1 MVRIEPMENQ
11 TRPAACRLALVAAAV
26 ATAAASCALAL
37 PAPAAAATSAGVPR
51 VLILFLPGELK
62 APPPPGAV
70 GSVKDL
76 RPKRTVTE
84 QLAAQSQL
92 SIGLSSPVQGRY
104 RAAQALLDITQ
115 GTRISLSSYS
125 PELPPPLL
133 LVADQRGA
141 YFRGWNAINRRAS
154 AAPAEIEPGLL
165 AASVGGGAAYA
176 GVEGQS
182 QQDAIVA
189 ADRAGRI
196 ERLSIGPAATLPARI
211 QALLSE
217 RRLVVAT
224 LAGGGVGDRQ
234 LSRLLAERGANEL
247 LIVMRSPPNKSGAQ
261 LLPLGIAGLG
271 SPGTLTSSTTHL
283 DGVIAG
289 IDLLPTALDWLEIEL
304 PGAVSGQQIEVVP
317 GRDAE
322 QLLTLK
328 GRLQV
333 VGDRR
338 FIALWGLLGGWII
351 LTLAA
356 MLIADRSGLRWAMRC
371 GALAIF
377 WLPSVLLLTA
387 ALAPSIFVEVL
398 IVALGSISLGV
409 VSDYLVPW
417 PRAPALPALVAVGA
431 YIVDLAFG
439 SPLIIRSLI
448 GPNPLYGSRFYGIG
462 NELESALPAILLIG
476 LGALWFGRGRS
487 RQAAAIFAGCG
498 VVLGVALGAA
508 QLGADVGGVMTVAA
522 GFGVAVLL
530 ILPGRRSRRTIALVV
545 IAPFA
550 ALALLAAIDLLSGG
564 DSHFTRTVLR
574 ADGSGAW
581 WEIFVRRIELAGRGL
596 IRGLMPL
603 AVLIAALTV
612 ALGIVRRKRLLA
624 PVADDPGWRA
634 GLAGAA
640 AVGVFGALFNDSG
653 PMLLL
658 FAVFIALCGAIYL
671 RGDPRLADGQA
682 R

>member
-1 MVRIEPMENQ
+1 MEIK
-11 TRPAACRLALVAAAV
+11 TRPLACRLALAAV
-26 ATAAASCALAL
+26 ASAACALAL
-37 PAPAAAATSAGVPR
+37 APTSPAAAAGAGDNSPR
-51 VLILFLPGELK
+51 VLIVFLSGQIK
-62 APPPPGAV
+62 PPPAPGAI
-70 GSVKDL
+70 GSL
-76 RPKRTVTE
+76 PSSSPKLTVTE
-84 QLAAQSQL
+84 QLASQSQL

-104 RAAQALLDITQ
+104 GAAQALLDITQ

-133 LVADQRGA
+133 LVPDQRGA
-141 YFRGWNAINRRAS
+141 YFRGWIEINKRAS
-154 AAPAEIEPGLL
+154 DAPAKIEPGLL
-165 AASVGGGAAYA
+165 AGSISGGAAYA
-176 GVEGQS
+176 GVTGQPLRDS
-182 QQDAIVA
+182 VVA

-196 ERLSIGPAATLPARI
+196 EQISLGPAASLPQRA
-211 QALLSE
+211 QLLLAQ
-217 RRLVVAT
+217 RRLVVASLAAGDLGNRQLAVL
-224 LAGGGVGDRQ
+224 LAGR
-234 LSRLLAERGANEL
+234 SSNEL
-247 LIVMRSPPNKSGAQ
+247 VIAMRSPPNKSSAQ
-261 LLPLGIAGLG
+261 LLPVGIAGLG
-271 SPGTLTSSTTHL
+271 APGTLTSSTTHL

-289 IDLLPTALDWLEIEL
+289 IDLLPTAFDWLDI
-304 PGAVSGQQIEVVP
+304 PVPKAVSGQPVEVVP
-317 GRDAE
+317 GRDAQ
-322 QLLTLK
+322 QLLALK

-333 VGDRR
+333 VGQRR
-338 FIALWGLLGGWII
+338 FPVLWALLGGWLI
-351 LTLAA
+351 LTLVA
-356 MLIADRSGLRWAMRC
+356 MLVADRRGMRWAMRC

-377 WLPSVLLLTA
+377 WLPSILLLTA
-387 ALAPSIFVEVL
+387 ALAPSMLVEV
-398 IVALGSISLGV
+398 VVVVFGSLLLGV
-409 VSDYLVPW
+409 ASDYVIPW
-417 PRAPALPALVAVGA
+417 PRAPALPAFVAVGA

-448 GPNPLYGSRFYGIG
+448 GPNPLFGSRFYGIG

-498 VVLGVALGAA
+498 LVLGVALGAA

-530 ILPGRRSRRTIALVV
+530 MLPGRLSGKTIALVL

-581 WEIFVRRIELAGRGL
+581 WEIFVRRFELAGRGL
-596 IRGLMPL
+596 IRGLMPVAAL
-603 AVLIAALTV
+603 VAALTV
-612 ALGIVRRKRLLA
+612 ALGIVRRDRLLA
-624 PVADDPGWRA
+624 PVSDDPGWRA

-658 FAVFIALCGAIYL
+658 FAVFIALCGVIYL
-671 RGDPRLADGQA
+671 RGDARLADG
-682 R
+682 RSR

>member
-1 MVRIEPMENQ
+1 MEIQRRSGASISLLGAIAVFGSALAMAAPIAARAESPASSEP
-11 TRPAACRLALVAAAV
+11 RALIVF
-26 ATAAASCALAL
+26 LPGQIKAL
-37 PAPAAAATSAGVPR
+37 PA
-51 VLILFLPGELK
+51 L
-62 APPPPGAV
+62 GAI
-70 GSVKDL
+70 GSSPQAHARL
-76 RPKRTVTE
+76 TVTE
-84 QLAAQSQL
+84 QLAAQRQL

-104 RAAQALLDITQ
+104 IAAQALLDITQ
-115 GTRISLSSYS
+115 GTRISLSSYN

-133 LVADQRGA
+133 LVPDQKGA
-141 YFRGWNAINRRAS
+141 FFQGWMEVNRRAA
-154 AAPAEIEPGLL
+154 AAPASIKPGLM
-165 AASVGGGAAYA
+165 AQSVQGGAAYV
-176 GVEGQS
+176 GVDGQP
-182 QQDAIVA
+182 QTDAVVA
-189 ADRAGRI
+189 ADRAGRV
-196 ERLSIGPAATLPARI
+196 EKLSIGSAASLADRAQAMLASNQLVVTSLPPNQAGDRELATL
-211 QALLSE
+211 
-217 RRLVVAT
+217 
-224 LAGGGVGDRQ
+224 
-234 LSRLLAERGANEL
+234 LSRRTANEL
-247 LIVMRSPPNKSGAQ
+247 LIVMRSPPDKRSAQ
-261 LLPLGIAGLG
+261 LLPVGIAGLG
-271 SPGTLTSSTTHL
+271 SPGTLSSSTTHL

-289 IDLLPTALDWLEIEL
+289 IDLLPTVFDWLDVPI
-304 PGAVSGQQIEVVP
+304 PTAVSGQPIEVVP
-317 GRDAE
+317 GRDAQ
-322 QLLTLK
+322 QLLALK

-333 VGDRR
+333 VGQRR
-338 FIALWGLLGGWII
+338 FPVLWALLGGWLI
-351 LTLAA
+351 LTLCA
-356 MLIADRSGLRWAMRC
+356 MLAADRRGMRWAMRC

-387 ALAPSIFVEVL
+387 ALAPSTLIEVL
-398 IVALGSISLGV
+398 MVVLGSMLLGAA
-409 VSDYLVPW
+409 SDRFIAW
-417 PRAPALPALVAVGA
+417 PRAPALPALVAVSA
-431 YIVDLAFG
+431 YIIDLAFG

-448 GPNPLYGSRFYGIG
+448 GPNPLCGSRFYGIG

-498 VVLGVALGAA
+498 LVLGIALGAA

-530 ILPGRRSRRTIALVV
+530 LLPGRLSGRTITLVV

-596 IRGLMPL
+596 IRGLMPVAAL
-603 AVLIAALTV
+603 VAVLTV
-612 ALGIVRRKRLLA
+612 ALGIVRRERLLK
-624 PVADDPGWRA
+624 PVNDDPGWRA

-671 RGDPRLADGQA
+671 RGDARLADG
-682 R
+682 RSR

>member
-1 MVRIEPMENQ
+1 MRFP
-11 TRPAACRLALVAAAV
+11 TARFARSTLVAAA
-26 ATAAASCALAL
+26 LL
-37 PAPAAAATSAGVPR
+37 AAAAYSFMLTGPANAAAGEPGARR
-51 VLILFLPGELK
+51 VLIVFLPGQLK
-62 APPPPGAV
+62 EVPAPGAI
-70 GSVKDL
+70 GSAP
-76 RPKRTVTE
+76 RRRAERTVTE
-84 QLAAQSQL
+84 QLAAHSQL

-115 GTRISLSSYS
+115 GTRVSLSSYN

-133 LVADQRGA
+133 LVPDQRGA
-141 YFRGWNAINRRAS
+141 YFRGWMAVDRRARD
-154 AAPAEIEPGLL
+154 APAELVPGLL
-165 AASVGGGAAYA
+165 AASIDGGAAYA
-176 GVEGQS
+176 GVDGQP

-196 ERLSIGPAATLPARI
+196 ERLSIGPAATLPART

-217 RRLVVAT
+217 WRLVVAT
-224 LAGGGVGDRQ
+224 LAGGGAGDRQ
-234 LSRLLAERGANEL
+234 LSRLLAERGSNEL

-261 LLPLGIAGLG
+261 LLPVGIAGLG
-271 SPGTLTSSTTHL
+271 APGTLTSSTTHL
-283 DGVIAG
+283 NGVIAG
-289 IDLLPTALDWLEIEL
+289 IDLLPTALDWLKVKV
-304 PGAVSGQQIEVVP
+304 PGAVSGQPVELVP
-317 GRDAE
+317 GRSAE

-338 FIALWGLLGGWII
+338 FMALWGLLGGWLI

-356 MLIADRSGLRWAMRC
+356 MLIADRGGMRWAMRC

-377 WLPSVLLLTA
+377 WLPSMLLLTA
-387 ALAPSIFVEVL
+387 ALAPSIFVEVV
-398 IVALGSISLGV
+398 IVALGSIALGV
-409 VSDYLVPW
+409 VSDRLVPW
-417 PRAPALPALVAVGA
+417 PRAPALPAAVAVGA

-476 LGALWFGRGRS
+476 LGALLFGRGRS
-487 RQAAAIFAGCG
+487 REAAAIFAGCG

-530 ILPGRRSRRTIALVV
+530 MLPGRLSRRTIALVV

-581 WEIFVRRIELAGRGL
+581 WEIFLRRIELAGRGL

-603 AVLIAALTV
+603 AALIAVLTV
-612 ALGIVRRKRLLA
+612 ALGVVRRERLLA
-624 PVADDPGWRA
+624 PVGGDPGWRA

-671 RGDPRLADGQA
+671 RGDPLLADPRA

>member
-1 MVRIEPMENQ
+1 MEIQ
-11 TRPAACRLALVAAAV
+11 TRSAACRLALAASVAAACALV
-26 ATAAASCALAL
+26 LVLPARADAASL
-37 PAPAAAATSAGVPR
+37 SAGAPR
-51 VLILFLPGELK
+51 VLIVFLPGQIKEVPSL
-62 APPPPGAV
+62 GAV
-70 GSVKDL
+70 GTA
-76 RPKRTVTE
+76 PQGEAKRTVTE
-84 QLAAQSQL
+84 QLADRSQL

-115 GTRISLSSYS
+115 GTRISLSSYD
-125 PELPPPLL
+125 PELPPPML
-133 LVADQRGA
+133 LVPDQRGG
-141 YFRGWNAINRRAS
+141 YFRGWMAVETRARE
-154 AAPAEIEPGLL
+154 APAEVVPGLL
-165 AASVGGGAAYA
+165 AGSIGGGAAYA
-176 GVEGQS
+176 GVDLQP
-182 QQDAIVA
+182 QQNAIAA

-196 ERLSIGPAATLPARI
+196 ERLSIGPALSLPARV

-217 RRLVVAT
+217 RQLVVAD
-224 LAGGGVGDRQ
+224 LAAGDVAVRQ
-234 LSRLLAERGANEL
+234 LTQLLAERSSNEL
-247 LIVMRSPPNKSGAQ
+247 LIVMRSPPNKSSAQ
-261 LLPLGIAGLG
+261 LLPVGIAGL
-271 SPGTLTSSTTHL
+271 SAPGTLTSSTTHL

-289 IDLLPTALDWLEIEL
+289 IDLLPTAFDWLDI
-304 PGAVSGQQIEVVP
+304 PVPKAVSGQPVEVVP
-317 GRDAE
+317 GRDAQ
-322 QLLTLK
+322 QLLALK

-333 VGDRR
+333 VGQRR
-338 FIALWGLLGGWII
+338 FPVLWALLGGWLI
-351 LTLAA
+351 LTLVA
-356 MLIADRSGLRWAMRC
+356 MLAADRRGMRWAMRC

-387 ALAPSIFVEVL
+387 ALAPSMLVEVV
-398 IVALGSISLGV
+398 IVVFGSLLLGV
-409 VSDYLVPW
+409 GSDYVIPW
-417 PRAPALPALVAVGA
+417 PRAPALPAFVAVGA

-448 GPNPLYGSRFYGIG
+448 GPNPLFGSRFYGIG

-487 RQAAAIFAGCG
+487 RQAAAVFAGCG
-498 VVLGVALGAA
+498 LVFGVALGAA

-530 ILPGRRSRRTIALVV
+530 MLPGRLSGKTIALVV

-581 WEIFVRRIELAGRGL
+581 WEIFVRRFELAGRGL
-596 IRGLMPL
+596 IRGLMPVAAL
-603 AVLIAALTV
+603 VAALTV
-612 ALGIVRRKRLLA
+612 ALGIVRRERLLA
-624 PVADDPGWRA
+624 PVNDDPGWRA

-658 FAVFIALCGAIYL
+658 FAVFIALCGVIYL
-671 RGDPRLADGQA
+671 RGDSRLADGHS

>member
-1 MVRIEPMENQ
+1 MRFP
-11 TRPAACRLALVAAAV
+11 TARFARSTLVAAA
-26 ATAAASCALAL
+26 LL
-37 PAPAAAATSAGVPR
+37 AAAAYSFMLTGPANAAAGEPGARR
-51 VLILFLPGELK
+51 VLIVFLPGQLK
-62 APPPPGAV
+62 EVPAPGAI
-70 GSVKDL
+70 GSAP
-76 RPKRTVTE
+76 RRRAERTVTE
-84 QLAAQSQL
+84 QLAAHSQL

-115 GTRISLSSYS
+115 GTRVSLSSYN

-133 LVADQRGA
+133 LVPDQRGA
-141 YFRGWNAINRRAS
+141 YFRGWMAVDRRARD
-154 AAPAEIEPGLL
+154 APAELVPGLL
-165 AASVGGGAAYA
+165 AASIDGGAAYA
-176 GVEGQS
+176 GVDGQP

-196 ERLSIGPAATLPARI
+196 ERLSIGPAATLPART

-224 LAGGGVGDRQ
+224 LAGGGAGDRQ
-234 LSRLLAERGANEL
+234 LSRLLAERGSNEL

-261 LLPLGIAGLG
+261 LLPVGIAGLG
-271 SPGTLTSSTTHL
+271 APGTLTSSTTHL
-283 DGVIAG
+283 NGVIAG
-289 IDLLPTALDWLEIEL
+289 IDLLPTALDWLKVKV
-304 PGAVSGQQIEVVP
+304 PGAVSGQPVEVVP
-317 GRDAE
+317 GRSAE

-338 FIALWGLLGGWII
+338 FMALWGLLGGWLI

-356 MLIADRSGLRWAMRC
+356 MLIADRGGMRWAMRC

-377 WLPSVLLLTA
+377 WLPSMLLLTA
-387 ALAPSIFVEVL
+387 ALAPSIFVEVV
-398 IVALGSISLGV
+398 IVALGSIALGV
-409 VSDYLVPW
+409 VSDRLVPW
-417 PRAPALPALVAVGA
+417 PRAPALPAAVAVGA

-476 LGALWFGRGRS
+476 LGALLFGRGRS
-487 RQAAAIFAGCG
+487 REAAAIFAGCG

-530 ILPGRRSRRTIALVV
+530 MLPGRLSRRTIALVV

-581 WEIFVRRIELAGRGL
+581 WEIFLRRIELAGRGL

-603 AVLIAALTV
+603 AALIAVLTV
-612 ALGIVRRKRLLA
+612 ALGVVRRERLLA
-624 PVADDPGWRA
+624 PVGGDPGWRA

-671 RGDPRLADGQA
+671 RGDPLLADPRA

>member
-1 MVRIEPMENQ
+1 MRFPTARFARSTV
-11 TRPAACRLALVAAAV
+11 AAAALLVAAAYSFMLTGSANAV
-26 ATAAASCALAL
+26 AGEPGAR
-37 PAPAAAATSAGVPR
+37 R
-51 VLILFLPGELK
+51 VLIVFLPGQLNE
-62 APPPPGAV
+62 APAPGAI
-70 GSVKDL
+70 GAA
-76 RPKRTVTE
+76 PKRRAERTVTE
-84 QLAAQSQL
+84 QLAAHSQL

-115 GTRISLSSYS
+115 GTRVSLSSYN

-133 LVADQRGA
+133 LVPDQRGA
-141 YFRGWNAINRRAS
+141 YFRGWMAVDRRARD
-154 AAPAEIEPGLL
+154 APAELVPGLL
-165 AASVGGGAAYA
+165 AASIDGGAAYA
-176 GVEGQS
+176 GVDGQL

-196 ERLSIGPAATLPARI
+196 ERLSIGPAATLPARV

-224 LAGGGVGDRQ
+224 LAGDGVGDRQ
-234 LSRLLAERGANEL
+234 LSRLLAERGSNEL

-261 LLPLGIAGLG
+261 LLPIGIAGLG
-271 SPGTLTSSTTHL
+271 APGTLTSSTTQL

-289 IDLLPTALDWLEIEL
+289 IDLLPTALDWLKVKV
-304 PGAVSGQQIEVVP
+304 PGAVSGQPVELVP
-317 GRDAE
+317 GRSAE

-333 VGDRR
+333 VSDRR
-338 FIALWGLLGGWII
+338 FIALWSLLGGWLI

-356 MLIADRSGLRWAMRC
+356 MLIADRSGMRWAMRC

-398 IVALGSISLGV
+398 IVALGSIALGV
-409 VSDYLVPW
+409 ASDQLVAW
-417 PRAPALPALVAVGA
+417 PRAPALPAFVSVGA
-431 YIVDLAFG
+431 YIADLAFG

-448 GPNPLYGSRFYGIG
+448 GPNPLFGSRFYGVG

-476 LGALWFGRGRS
+476 LGALCFGRGCS
-487 RQAAAIFAGCG
+487 RQAAAVFAGCG
-498 VVLGVALGAA
+498 LVLGVALGAA

-530 ILPGRRSRRTIALVV
+530 MLPGRLSKQTIALVV

-550 ALALLAAIDLLSGG
+550 ALALLAVVDLVSGG

-581 WEIFVRRIELAGRGL
+581 WEIFVRRFELAGRGL
-596 IRGLMPL
+596 IRGLMPV
-603 AVLIAALTV
+603 AALIALLTV
-612 ALGIVRRKRLLA
+612 ALGIVRRDRLLA
-624 PVADDPGWRA
+624 PVSDDPGWRA
-634 GLAGAA
+634 GMAGAA

-671 RGDPRLADGQA
+671 RGDPRQADG
-682 R
+682 RSR

>member
-1 MVRIEPMENQ
+1 MEIQ
-11 TRPAACRLALVAAAV
+11 RRSAARLALLGAV
-26 ATAAASCALAL
+26 AGFGCVLALAAPVVARAETL
-37 PAPAAAATSAGVPR
+37 PSSAPR
-51 VLILFLPGELK
+51 VLIVFLPGQIK
-62 APPPPGAV
+62 ALPALGAV
-70 GSVKDL
+70 GSSPQAHARL
-76 RPKRTVTE
+76 TVTE
-84 QLAAQSQL
+84 QLAAQRQL
-92 SIGLSSPVQGRY
+92 SIGLTSPVQGRY
-104 RAAQALLDITQ
+104 IAAQALLDITQ
-115 GTRISLSSYS
+115 GTRISLSSYN

-133 LVADQRGA
+133 LVPDQRGA
-141 YFRGWNAINRRAS
+141 FFQGWMEVNRRAA
-154 AAPAEIEPGLL
+154 AAPAAIKPGLL
-165 AASVGGGAAYA
+165 AQSVAGGAAYV
-176 GVEGQS
+176 GVSDQP
-182 QQDAIVA
+182 QQDAVVA

-196 ERLSIGPAATLPARI
+196 EHLSLGPADNLADRA
-211 QALLSE
+211 QGLLGSKA
-217 RRLVVAT
+217 LVVAT
-224 LAGGGVGDRQ
+224 LPPDQAGDRE
-234 LSRLLAERGANEL
+234 LAAILGRRRANEL
-247 LIVMRSPPNKSGAQ
+247 VIVMRSPPDKRGAQ
-261 LLPLGIAGLG
+261 LLPVGIAGLG

-289 IDLLPTALDWLEIEL
+289 IDLLPTVFDWLHL
-304 PGAVSGQQIEVVP
+304 TVPKGVSGQPVEVVP
-317 GRDAE
+317 GRDAQ
-322 QLLTLK
+322 QLLALK

-333 VGDRR
+333 VGQRR
-338 FIALWGLLGGWII
+338 FPALWALLGGWLI
-351 LTLAA
+351 LTLCA
-356 MLIADRSGLRWAMRC
+356 MLAADRRGLRWAMRC

-387 ALAPSIFVEVL
+387 ALAPSTLIEVL
-398 IVALGSISLGV
+398 VVVLASLGLGTA
-409 VSDYLVPW
+409 SDRLIAW
-417 PRAPALPALVAVGA
+417 PRAPALPALVAVSA
-431 YIVDLAFG
+431 YIIDLAFG

-448 GPNPLYGSRFYGIG
+448 GPNPLFGSRFYGIG

-498 VVLGVALGAA
+498 LVLGIALGAA

-530 ILPGRRSRRTIALVV
+530 LLPGRLSGRTIGLVV
-545 IAPFA
+545 IAPFV

-596 IRGLMPL
+596 IRGLMPVAAL
-603 AVLIAALTV
+603 VAALTV
-612 ALGIVRRKRLLA
+612 ALGIVRRERLLA
-624 PVADDPGWRA
+624 PVDDDPGWRA
-634 GLAGAA
+634 ALAGAA

-671 RGDPRLADGQA
+671 RGDARLADGRA

>member
-1 MVRIEPMENQ
+1 MVRIEPMRFE
-11 TRPAACRLALVAAAV
+11 TEHFARPLALAGALLALVGL
-26 ATAAASCALAL
+26 ALAA
-37 PAPAAAATSAGVPR
+37 APAASAAAAGQSAPR
-51 VLILFLPGELK
+51 VLIVFLPGQLK

-70 GSVKDL
+70 GSAPPL
-76 RPKRTVTE
+76 RAKLTVTE
-84 QLAAQSQL
+84 QLAAHSQL

-115 GTRISLSSYS
+115 GTRISLSSYN

-133 LVADQRGA
+133 LVPDQRGA
-141 YFRGWNAINRRAS
+141 YFRGWIEINKRAS
-154 AAPAEIEPGLL
+154 GAPAEIKPGLL
-165 AASVGGGAAYA
+165 AGSIAGGAAYA
-176 GVEGQS
+176 GVDRQP
-182 QQDAIVA
+182 QQNAIVA

-196 ERLSIGPAATLPARI
+196 EQLSIGPAATLPARV
-211 QALLSE
+211 QALLAE
-217 RRLVVAT
+217 RQLVVAT

-234 LSRLLAERGANEL
+234 LSRLLAERGSNEL

-261 LLPLGIAGLG
+261 LLPVGIAGLG
-271 SPGTLTSSTTHL
+271 APGTLTSSTTHL
-283 DGVIAG
+283 DGVVAG
-289 IDLLPTALDWLEIEL
+289 IDLLPTALDWLKVKV
-304 PGAVSGQQIEVVP
+304 PDAVSGQPVELVP
-317 GRDAE
+317 GRSAE

-338 FIALWGLLGGWII
+338 FIALWGLLGGWLI

-356 MLIADRSGLRWAMRC
+356 VLIADRSGMRWAMRC

-398 IVALGSISLGV
+398 IVALGSIALGV
-409 VSDYLVPW
+409 ASDQLVAW
-417 PRAPALPALVAVGA
+417 PRAPALPALVSVGA

-448 GPNPLYGSRFYGIG
+448 GPNPLFGSRFYGIG

-487 RQAAAIFAGCG
+487 REAAAVFAGCG
-498 VVLGVALGAA
+498 LVLGVALGAA

-530 ILPGRRSRRTIALVV
+530 MLPGRLSKQTIALVV

-550 ALALLAAIDLLSGG
+550 ALALLAAIDLASGG

-581 WEIFVRRIELAGRGL
+581 WEIFVRRFELAGRGL
-596 IRGLMPL
+596 IRGLMPV
-603 AVLIAALTV
+603 AALIAVLTV
-612 ALGIVRRKRLLA
+612 ALGIVRRDRLLA
-624 PVADDPGWRA
+624 PVSDDPGWRA
-634 GLAGAA
+634 GMAGAA

-671 RGDPRLADGQA
+671 RGDPRLADG
-682 R
+682 RSR

>member
-1 MVRIEPMENQ
+1 MELQ
-11 TRPAACRLALVAAAV
+11 RRPAASISLLGAIAV
-26 ATAAASCALAL
+26 FGSALAL
-37 PAPAAAATSAGVPR
+37 AAPTVAHANSPACCEPKPR
-51 VLILFLPGELK
+51 VLIVFLPGQIK
-62 APPPPGAV
+62 ALPAPGAV
-70 GSVKDL
+70 GSSPQA
-76 RPKRTVTE
+76 RARRTVTE

-104 RAAQALLDITQ
+104 IAAQALLDITQ

-133 LVADQRGA
+133 LVPDQRGA
-141 YFRGWNAINRRAS
+141 FFQGWMEVNRRAA
-154 AAPAEIEPGLL
+154 AAPASIKPGLL
-165 AASVGGGAAYA
+165 AQSVQGGAAYV
-176 GVEGQS
+176 GVDGQP
-182 QQDAIVA
+182 QKDAVVA
-189 ADRAGRI
+189 ADRAGRV
-196 ERLSIGPAATLPARI
+196 EQLSIGSAASLADRA
-211 QALLSE
+211 QAMLASNQ
-217 RRLVVAT
+217 LVVAS
-224 LAGGGVGDRQ
+224 LPPNQAGDRELATL
-234 LSRLLAERGANEL
+234 LSRRTANEL
-247 LIVMRSPPNKSGAQ
+247 LIVMRSPPDKRSAQ
-261 LLPLGIAGLG
+261 LLPVGIAGLG
-271 SPGTLTSSTTHL
+271 SPGTLSSSTTHL

-289 IDLLPTALDWLEIEL
+289 IDLLPTVFDWLDVPI
-304 PGAVSGQQIEVVP
+304 PTAVSGQPIEVVP
-317 GRDAE
+317 GRDAQ
-322 QLLTLK
+322 QLLALK

-333 VGDRR
+333 VGQRR
-338 FIALWGLLGGWII
+338 FPVLWALLGGWLI
-351 LTLAA
+351 LTLCA
-356 MLIADRSGLRWAMRC
+356 MLAADRRGMRWAMRC

-377 WLPSVLLLTA
+377 WLPSVLLFTA
-387 ALAPSIFVEVL
+387 ALAPSTLIEVL
-398 IVALGSISLGV
+398 IVVLGSMLLGAA
-409 VSDYLVPW
+409 SDRLIAW
-417 PRAPALPALVAVGA
+417 PRAPALPALVAVSA
-431 YIVDLAFG
+431 YIIDLAFG

-448 GPNPLYGSRFYGIG
+448 GPNPLFGSRFYGIG

-498 VVLGVALGAA
+498 LVLGIALGAA

-530 ILPGRRSRRTIALVV
+530 LLPGRLSGRTITLVV

-596 IRGLMPL
+596 VRGLMPVAAL
-603 AVLIAALTV
+603 VAALTV
-612 ALGIVRRKRLLA
+612 ALGIVRRERLLK
-624 PVADDPGWRA
+624 PVNDDPGWRA

-671 RGDPRLADGQA
+671 RGDARLADG
-682 R
+682 RSR

>member
-1 MVRIEPMENQ
+1 MRFRIELFS
-11 TRPAACRLALVAAAV
+11 RPLALVGALF
-26 ATAAASCALAL
+26 ATCALAL
-37 PAPAAAATSAGVPR
+37 AAGASASAAAVGPSAPR
-51 VLILFLPGELK
+51 VLIVFLPGQIKKLP
-62 APPPPGAV
+62 APGAV
-70 GSVKDL
+70 GSLPRLSSKQ
-76 RPKRTVTE
+76 TVTE
-84 QLAAQSQL
+84 QLADHNQL

-104 RAAQALLDITQ
+104 IAAQALLDITQ

-133 LVADQRGA
+133 LVPDQGGA
-141 YFRGWNAINRRAS
+141 YFRGWMEINTRAS
-154 AAPAEIEPGLL
+154 DAPAEIEPGLL
-165 AASVGGGAAYA
+165 AGSIGGGAAYV
-176 GVEGQS
+176 GVDRQP
-182 QQDAIVA
+182 QKDAIVA

-196 ERLSIGPAATLPARI
+196 EHLSIGPAATLAART
-211 QALLSE
+211 QALLAE
-217 RRLVVAT
+217 RRLVVTT
-224 LAGGGVGDRQ
+224 LAAGAVGDRQ
-234 LSRLLAERGANEL
+234 LTTLLAERSSNEL
-247 LIVMRSPPNKSGAQ
+247 VIVMRSPPDKRSAQ
-261 LLPLGIAGLG
+261 LLPVGIAGLG
-271 SPGTLTSSTTHL
+271 TAGTLTSSTTHL

-289 IDLLPTALDWLEIEL
+289 IDLLPTAFDWLQIPV
-304 PGAVSGQQIEVVP
+304 PGAVSGQPVKVVP
-317 GRDAE
+317 GRDAQ
-322 QLLTLK
+322 QLLSLK

-333 VGDRR
+333 VGQRR
-338 FIALWGLLGGWII
+338 FMALWALLGGWLI
-351 LTLAA
+351 LTLVA
-356 MLIADRSGLRWAMRC
+356 MLVADRRGMRWAMRC

-387 ALAPSIFVEVL
+387 AIAPSTLLEVL
-398 IVALGSISLGV
+398 IVAIGSVLLGIIS
-409 VSDYLVPW
+409 DKLVPW
-417 PRAPALPALVAVGA
+417 PRAPALPAFVAVGA
-431 YIVDLAFG
+431 YVVDLAFG

-448 GPNPLYGSRFYGIG
+448 GPNPLFGSRFYGIG

-498 VVLGVALGAA
+498 LVLGVALGAA

-530 ILPGRRSRRTIALVV
+530 MLPGRMSGKTIALVV

-581 WEIFVRRIELAGRGL
+581 WEIFVRRFELAGRGL
-596 IRGLMPL
+596 IRGLMPV
-603 AVLIAALTV
+603 AALIAALTV
-612 ALGIVRRKRLLA
+612 ALGIVRRERLLA
-624 PVADDPGWRA
+624 PVSDDPGWRA

-671 RGDPRLADGQA
+671 RGDARLADGGS

>member
-1 MVRIEPMENQ
+1 MAIQ
-11 TRPAACRLALVAAAV
+11 TRLAACRLALFASVVAACTLV
-26 ATAAASCALAL
+26 LAL
-37 PAPAAAATSAGVPR
+37 PARAEAASLSAGAPR
-51 VLILFLPGELK
+51 VLIVFLPGQIKKVPSLGAIGT
-62 APPPPGAV
+62 APRGEA
-70 GSVKDL
+70 
-76 RPKRTVTE
+76 KRTVTE
-84 QLAAQSQL
+84 KLADRSQL

-115 GTRISLSSYS
+115 GTRISLSSYD

-133 LVADQRGA
+133 LVPDQRGA
-141 YFRGWNAINRRAS
+141 YFRGWIEINKRAS
-154 AAPAEIEPGLL
+154 DAPAEIEPGLL
-165 AASVGGGAAYA
+165 AGSIGGGAAYA
-176 GVEGQS
+176 GVDLQP
-182 QQDAIVA
+182 QQNAIVA

-196 ERLSIGPAATLPARI
+196 ERLSIGAALTLPARV

-217 RRLVVAT
+217 RQLVVAD
-224 LAGGGVGDRQ
+224 LAAGGLGDRQ
-234 LSRLLAERGANEL
+234 LAQLLAERSSNEL
-247 LIVMRSPPNKSGAQ
+247 MIVMRSPPNKSSAQ
-261 LLPLGIAGLG
+261 LLPVGIAGLG
-271 SPGTLTSSTTHL
+271 APGTLTSSTTHL

-289 IDLLPTALDWLEIEL
+289 IDLLPTAFDWLDVAI
-304 PGAVSGQQIEVVP
+304 PGAVSGQPVKVVP
-317 GRDAE
+317 GRDAQ
-322 QLLTLK
+322 QLLALK

-333 VGDRR
+333 VGQRR
-338 FIALWGLLGGWII
+338 FPALWALLGGSII
-351 LTLAA
+351 LTLVAT
-356 MLIADRSGLRWAMRC
+356 LIADRRGLRWAMRC
-371 GALAIF
+371 GALAFF

-387 ALAPSIFVEVL
+387 ALAPSMLVEVL
-398 IVALGSISLGV
+398 IVVFGSLLLGAG
-409 VSDYLVPW
+409 SDRLIPW
-417 PRAPALPALVAVGA
+417 PRAPALPAFVAVSA

-448 GPNPLYGSRFYGIG
+448 GPNPLFGSRFYGIG

-487 RQAAAIFAGCG
+487 RQAAAVFAGCG
-498 VVLGVALGAA
+498 LVLGVALGAA

-530 ILPGRRSRRTIALVV
+530 MLPGRLSKQTIAVVV

-581 WEIFVRRIELAGRGL
+581 WEIFVRRFELAGRGL
-596 IRGLMPL
+596 IRGLMPV
-603 AVLIAALTV
+603 AALIAVLTV
-612 ALGIVRRKRLLA
+612 ALGIIRRDRLLA
-624 PVADDPGWRA
+624 TVSDDPGWRA
-634 GLAGAA
+634 GMAGAA

-671 RGDPRLADGQA
+671 RGDSRLADA
-682 R
+682 RSR

>member
-1 MVRIEPMENQ
+1 MRFP
-11 TRPAACRLALVAAAV
+11 TARFARSTLVAAA
-26 ATAAASCALAL
+26 LL
-37 PAPAAAATSAGVPR
+37 AAAAYSFMLTGPANAAAGEPGARR
-51 VLILFLPGELK
+51 VLIVFLPGQLK
-62 APPPPGAV
+62 EVPAPGAI
-70 GSVKDL
+70 GSAP
-76 RPKRTVTE
+76 RRRAERTVTE
-84 QLAAQSQL
+84 QLAAHSQL

-115 GTRISLSSYS
+115 GTRVSLSSYN

-133 LVADQRGA
+133 LVPDQRGA
-141 YFRGWNAINRRAS
+141 YFRGWMAVDRRARD
-154 AAPAEIEPGLL
+154 APAELVPGLL
-165 AASVGGGAAYA
+165 AASIDGGAAYA
-176 GVEGQS
+176 GVDGQP

-196 ERLSIGPAATLPARI
+196 ERLSIGPAATLPART

-217 RRLVVAT
+217 WRLVVAT
-224 LAGGGVGDRQ
+224 LAGGGAGDRQ
-234 LSRLLAERGANEL
+234 LSRLLAERGSNEL

-261 LLPLGIAGLG
+261 LLPVGIAGLG
-271 SPGTLTSSTTHL
+271 APGTLTSSTTHL
-283 DGVIAG
+283 NGVIAG
-289 IDLLPTALDWLEIEL
+289 IDLLPTALDWLKVKV
-304 PGAVSGQQIEVVP
+304 PGAVSGQPVEVVP
-317 GRDAE
+317 GRSAE

-338 FIALWGLLGGWII
+338 FMALWGLLGGWLI

-356 MLIADRSGLRWAMRC
+356 MLIADRGGMRWAMRC

-377 WLPSVLLLTA
+377 WLPSMLLLTA
-387 ALAPSIFVEVL
+387 ALAPSIFVEVV
-398 IVALGSISLGV
+398 IVALGSIALGV
-409 VSDYLVPW
+409 VSDRLVPW
-417 PRAPALPALVAVGA
+417 PRAPALPAAVAVGA

-476 LGALWFGRGRS
+476 LGALLFGRGRS
-487 RQAAAIFAGCG
+487 REAAAIFAGCG

-530 ILPGRRSRRTIALVV
+530 MLPGRLSRRTIALVV

-581 WEIFVRRIELAGRGL
+581 WEIFLRRIELAGRGL

-603 AVLIAALTV
+603 AALIAVLTV
-612 ALGIVRRKRLLA
+612 ALGVVRRERLLA
-624 PVADDPGWRA
+624 PVGGDPGWRA

-671 RGDPRLADGQA
+671 RGDPLLADPRA

>member
-1 MVRIEPMENQ
+1 MRFP
-11 TRPAACRLALVAAAV
+11 TARFARSTLVAAA
-26 ATAAASCALAL
+26 LL
-37 PAPAAAATSAGVPR
+37 AAAAYSFMLTGPANAAAGEPGARR
-51 VLILFLPGELK
+51 VLIVFLPGQLK
-62 APPPPGAV
+62 EVPAPGAI
-70 GSVKDL
+70 GSA
-76 RPKRTVTE
+76 PKRRAERTVTE
-84 QLAAQSQL
+84 QLAAHSQL

-115 GTRISLSSYS
+115 GTRVSLSSYN

-133 LVADQRGA
+133 LVPDQRGA
-141 YFRGWNAINRRAS
+141 YFRGWMAVDRRARD
-154 AAPAEIEPGLL
+154 APAELVPGLL
-165 AASVGGGAAYA
+165 AASIDGGAAYA
-176 GVEGQS
+176 GVDGQP

-196 ERLSIGPAATLPARI
+196 ERLSIGPAATLPART

-224 LAGGGVGDRQ
+224 LAGGGAGDRQ
-234 LSRLLAERGANEL
+234 LSRLLAERGSNEL

-261 LLPLGIAGLG
+261 LLPVGIAGLG
-271 SPGTLTSSTTHL
+271 APGTLTSSTTHL
-283 DGVIAG
+283 NGVIAG
-289 IDLLPTALDWLEIEL
+289 IDLLPTALDWLKVKV
-304 PGAVSGQQIEVVP
+304 PGAVSGQPVEVVP
-317 GRDAE
+317 GRSAE

-338 FIALWGLLGGWII
+338 FMALWGLLGGWLI

-356 MLIADRSGLRWAMRC
+356 MLIADRGGMRWAMRC

-377 WLPSVLLLTA
+377 WLPSMLLLTA
-387 ALAPSIFVEVL
+387 ALAPSIFVEVV
-398 IVALGSISLGV
+398 IVALGSIALGV
-409 VSDYLVPW
+409 VSDRLVPW
-417 PRAPALPALVAVGA
+417 PRAPALPAAVAVGA

-476 LGALWFGRGRS
+476 LGALLFGRGRS
-487 RQAAAIFAGCG
+487 REAAAIFAGCG

-530 ILPGRRSRRTIALVV
+530 MLPGRLSRRTIALVV

-581 WEIFVRRIELAGRGL
+581 WEIFLRRIELAGRGL

-603 AVLIAALTV
+603 AALIAVLTV
-612 ALGIVRRKRLLA
+612 ALGVVRRERLLA
-624 PVADDPGWRA
+624 PVGGDPGWRA

-671 RGDPRLADGQA
+671 RGDPLLADPRA

>member
-1 MVRIEPMENQ
+1 MEIQRRSGASISLLGAIAVFGSALAMAAPIAARAESPVSSEP
-11 TRPAACRLALVAAAV
+11 RALIVF
-26 ATAAASCALAL
+26 LPGQIKAL
-37 PAPAAAATSAGVPR
+37 PA
-51 VLILFLPGELK
+51 L
-62 APPPPGAV
+62 GAI
-70 GSVKDL
+70 GSSPQAHARL
-76 RPKRTVTE
+76 TVTE
-84 QLAAQSQL
+84 QLAAQRQL

-104 RAAQALLDITQ
+104 IAAQALLDITQ
-115 GTRISLSSYS
+115 GTRISLSSYN

-133 LVADQRGA
+133 LVPDQKGA
-141 YFRGWNAINRRAS
+141 FFQGWMEVNRRAA
-154 AAPAEIEPGLL
+154 AAPASIKPGLM
-165 AASVGGGAAYA
+165 AQSVQGGAAYV
-176 GVEGQS
+176 GVDGQP
-182 QQDAIVA
+182 QTDAVVA
-189 ADRAGRI
+189 ADRAGRV
-196 ERLSIGPAATLPARI
+196 EKLSIGSAASLADRAQAMLASNQLVVTSLPPNQAGDRELATL
-211 QALLSE
+211 
-217 RRLVVAT
+217 
-224 LAGGGVGDRQ
+224 
-234 LSRLLAERGANEL
+234 LSRRTANEL
-247 LIVMRSPPNKSGAQ
+247 LIVMRSPPDKRSAQ
-261 LLPLGIAGLG
+261 LLPVGIAGLG
-271 SPGTLTSSTTHL
+271 SPGTLSSSTTHL

-289 IDLLPTALDWLEIEL
+289 IDLLPTVFDWLDVPI
-304 PGAVSGQQIEVVP
+304 PTAVSGQPIEVVP
-317 GRDAE
+317 GRDAQ
-322 QLLTLK
+322 QLLALK

-333 VGDRR
+333 VGQRR
-338 FIALWGLLGGWII
+338 FPVLWALLGGWLI
-351 LTLAA
+351 LTLCA
-356 MLIADRSGLRWAMRC
+356 MLAADRRGMRWAMRC

-387 ALAPSIFVEVL
+387 ALAPSTLVEVL
-398 IVALGSISLGV
+398 IVVLGSMLLGAA
-409 VSDYLVPW
+409 SDRLIAW
-417 PRAPALPALVAVGA
+417 PRAPALPALVAVSA
-431 YIVDLAFG
+431 YIIDLAFG

-448 GPNPLYGSRFYGIG
+448 GPNPLFGSRFYGIG

-498 VVLGVALGAA
+498 LVLGIALGAA

-530 ILPGRRSRRTIALVV
+530 LLPGRLSGRTITLVV

-596 IRGLMPL
+596 IRGLMPVAAL
-603 AVLIAALTV
+603 VAVLTV
-612 ALGIVRRKRLLA
+612 ALGIVRRERLLK
-624 PVADDPGWRA
+624 PVNDDPGWRA

-671 RGDPRLADGQA
+671 RGDARLADG
-682 R
+682 RSR

>member
-1 MVRIEPMENQ
+1 MVRIEPMRFP
-11 TRPAACRLALVAAAV
+11 TARFARSTLVAAA
-26 ATAAASCALAL
+26 LL
-37 PAPAAAATSAGVPR
+37 AAAAYSFMLTGPANAAAGEPGARR
-51 VLILFLPGELK
+51 VLIVFLPGQLK
-62 APPPPGAV
+62 EVPAPGAI
-70 GSVKDL
+70 GSAP
-76 RPKRTVTE
+76 RRRAERTVTE
-84 QLAAQSQL
+84 QLAAHSQL

-115 GTRISLSSYS
+115 GTRVSLSSYN

-133 LVADQRGA
+133 LVPDQRGA
-141 YFRGWNAINRRAS
+141 YFRGWMAVDRRARD
-154 AAPAEIEPGLL
+154 APAELVPGLL
-165 AASVGGGAAYA
+165 AASIDGGAAYA
-176 GVEGQS
+176 GVDGQP

-196 ERLSIGPAATLPARI
+196 ERLSIGPAATLPART

-224 LAGGGVGDRQ
+224 LAGGGAGDRQ
-234 LSRLLAERGANEL
+234 LSRLLAERGSNEL

-261 LLPLGIAGLG
+261 LLPVGIAGLG
-271 SPGTLTSSTTHL
+271 APGTLTSSTTHL
-283 DGVIAG
+283 NGVIAG
-289 IDLLPTALDWLEIEL
+289 IDLLPTALDWLKVKV
-304 PGAVSGQQIEVVP
+304 PGAVSGQPVEVVP
-317 GRDAE
+317 GRSAE

-338 FIALWGLLGGWII
+338 FMALWGLLGGWLI

-356 MLIADRSGLRWAMRC
+356 MLIADRGGMRWAMRC

-377 WLPSVLLLTA
+377 WLPSMLLLTA
-387 ALAPSIFVEVL
+387 ALAPSIFVEVV
-398 IVALGSISLGV
+398 IVALGSIALGV
-409 VSDYLVPW
+409 VSDRLVPW
-417 PRAPALPALVAVGA
+417 PRAPALPAAVAVGA

-476 LGALWFGRGRS
+476 LGALLFGRGRS
-487 RQAAAIFAGCG
+487 REAAAIFAGCG

-530 ILPGRRSRRTIALVV
+530 MLPGRLSRRTIALVV

-581 WEIFVRRIELAGRGL
+581 WEIFLRRIELAGRGL

-603 AVLIAALTV
+603 AALIAVLTV
-612 ALGIVRRKRLLA
+612 ALGVVRRERLLA
-624 PVADDPGWRA
+624 PVGGDPGWRA

-671 RGDPRLADGQA
+671 RGDPLLADPRA